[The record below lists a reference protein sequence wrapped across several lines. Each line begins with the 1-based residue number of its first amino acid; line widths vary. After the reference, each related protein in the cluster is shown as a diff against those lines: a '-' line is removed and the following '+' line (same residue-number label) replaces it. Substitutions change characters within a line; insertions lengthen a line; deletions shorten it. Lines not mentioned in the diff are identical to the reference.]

1 MAPGA
6 SRRGAVR
13 YARHKP
19 ALNAPR
25 EHARLAAFNF
35 HLGLGRPFMLTFHQF
50 WEGDVMAHARNDRLR
65 RESGAV
71 CAALLACLL
80 TTSPAL
86 SQQREE
92 PARPP
97 VRDIP
102 GQFQERFDIERF
114 RQMEVIRRGAE
125 QAAQGQT
132 DTTQTAQRERD
143 PRLADIDWDA
153 ARTDQERQ
161 LAQFREQTQATAT
174 RVVTTESYTPFV
186 SSRLAER
193 LEPVHLPVL
202 LPRVNGVIS
211 TRAGG
216 EPGLML
222 RTRANFYDASYD
234 QNGMSVSISG
244 TRIIHHRMNS
254 PEMRRRLNNG
264 RGADGVQVEADE
276 SGGYTAN
283 FSRYGAAYTVTI
295 ECATARDPRCQSE
308 NTIREIVGSLVVA
321 GGNPEE

>member
-1 MAPGA
+1 MALRSSHRTFTGYRAVGA
-6 SRRGAVR
+6 AILVFALGA
-13 YARHKP
+13 AP
-19 ALNAPR
+19 AVA
-25 EHARLAAFNF
+25 
-35 HLGLGRPFMLTFHQF
+35 
-50 WEGDVMAHARNDRLR
+50 
-65 RESGAV
+65 
-71 CAALLACLL
+71 
-80 TTSPAL
+80 
-86 SQQREE
+86 QQREE

-97 VRDIP
+97 VRDLP
-102 GQFQERFDIERF
+102 GQLQERFDIERF
-114 RQMEVIRRGAE
+114 RQLEVIRRGAE

-132 DTTQTAQRERD
+132 DTAQPTQPAQRERD
-143 PRLADIDWDA
+143 PRLADIDWTA

-161 LAQFREQTQATAT
+161 LAQFREQTQATAS

-186 SSRLAER
+186 SPRLAER
-193 LEPVHLPVL
+193 LEPVHMPVL

-211 TRAGG
+211 TRSGG

-234 QNGMSVSISG
+234 HDGMSVSISG
-244 TRIIHHRMNS
+244 TRIIHHRMRS
-254 PEMRRRLNNG
+254 PEMRRRMSDR

-308 NTIREIVGSLVVA
+308 DTIREIVASLVVA

>member
-6 SRRGAVR
+6 ARRGAVR

-25 EHARLAAFNF
+25 TRARLAAFNF
-35 HLGLGRPFMLTFHQF
+35 HLGLGRPFMLTLHQF
-50 WEGDVMAHARNDRLR
+50 REGDVMAQPCNDRACQRL
-65 RESGAV
+65 GAI
-71 CAALLACLL
+71 CAALLTCILV
-80 TTSPAL
+80 TSPAL
-86 SQQREE
+86 SQQRDDQT
-92 PARPP
+92 RPP
-97 VRDIP
+97 VRD
-102 GQFQERFDIERF
+102 QLRERFDIERF

-125 QAAQGQT
+125 EAAQGQT
-132 DTTQTAQRERD
+132 DTTQTAPRERD
-143 PRLADIDWDA
+143 PRLADIDWDT
-153 ARTDQERQ
+153 ARTDMERQ
-161 LAQFREQTQATAT
+161 LAEFRQQTQDTAT

-186 SSRLAER
+186 SRSLADR
-193 LEPVHLPVL
+193 LEPVHMPVL
-202 LPRVNGVIS
+202 LPRVNGVIT
-211 TRAGG
+211 TRSGG

-222 RTRANFYDASYD
+222 RTRAHFYDASYD
-234 QNGMSVSISG
+234 QNGMSVTISG
-244 TRIIHHRMNS
+244 TRIIHHRINA
-254 PEMRRRLNNG
+254 PELRRRMNNG

-295 ECATARDPRCQSE
+295 ECGTARDPRCQSE